1 MDASPSFPYHET
13 VDGRK
18 SSDVTNRIVVAVD
31 DDSRVRESIARLA
44 SSAGLEVEVYP
55 SAEEML
61 LSGVLARAGCM
72 ITDIRMPGMDGLGL
86 QQHLADTGRQIP
98 IIFLSAR
105 ASEKEK
111 NRALREGAVSFLHK
125 PVGKDVLLLAI
136 CASLECTESGLGSD
150 T

>member
-1 MDASPSFPYHET
+1 MKAKNKAANERLVS
-13 VDGRK
+13 
-18 SSDVTNRIVVAVD
+18 IVD
-31 DDSRVRESIARLA
+31 DDPSVRRSMRRLLSSLGLRVEAFA
-44 SSAGLEVEVYP
+44 
-55 SAEEML
+55 SAEDFLQSEYVKETSCL
-61 LSGVLARAGCM
+61 LLDVK
-72 ITDIRMPGMDGLGL
+72 MPGMDGLGL